1 MSVKALGRHLKGN
14 NMLLKRWED
23 LPGQMRNDAV
33 KPYYKYLEKRKGSL
47 IIKRIFDVGM
57 SCVLLIVL
65 SPILGLVAIL
75 IKRDS
80 KGNVFFKQKRI
91 TQYGRPFMIFKF
103 RTMVENAEA
112 LGSQVTIQNDS
123 RVTKVGQVL
132 RKYRLDE
139 LPQLINI
146 LKGEMSFVGTRPEVE
161 KYVNAYTDEMM
172 ATLLLPAGVTS
183 EASINFKDED
193 QLLSDSA
200 NIDTDYISEILPI
213 KMTYNLANIKDYSLF
228 KDMVVMVKTGFKVL
242 R

>member
-1 MSVKALGRHLKGN
+1 
-14 NMLLKRWED
+14 MLLKEWED
-23 LPGQMRNDAV
+23 LPERMCNGAV
-33 KPYYKYLEKRKGSL
+33 KPYYEYLVRRKGSL

-65 SPILGLVAIL
+65 SPILGLVAVL

-80 KGNVFFKQKRI
+80 KGKVFFKQKRI

-112 LGSQVTIQNDS
+112 LGSQVTVQNDS

-132 RKYRLDE
+132 RRYRLDE

-193 QLLSDSA
+193 QLLSNSA
-200 NIDTDYISEILPI
+200 NIDIDYISKILPI

-228 KDMVVMVKTGFKVL
+228 KDLVVMVKTGFKVL

>member
-1 MSVKALGRHLKGN
+1 
-14 NMLLKRWED
+14 MLLKRWED